1 MNESRDPSHDPLKS
15 LFEEAAAAGRARAS
29 YASAG
34 EISSRGRR
42 VHRRRL
48 AVLAV
53 GACLLVGGGGA
64 ALASLLPGPSQPV
77 GPATSPSTSGPAPA
91 DTTTTPPADTTTGPP
106 ATTDAS
112 SSATLPPLSTPTS
125 TSATTAPPNTP

>member
-1 MNESRDPSHDPLKS
+1 MNESRDPSRDPLKS

-34 EISSRGRR
+34 EISARGRR

-53 GACLLVGGGGA
+53 GACLVVGGGGA
-64 ALASLLPGPSQPV
+64 ALVTLLPGPSQPV
-77 GPATSPSTSGPAPA
+77 APATSPSVSGPTPA
-91 DTTTTPPADTTTGPP
+91 STTATLPSPSGTSSSGVTTSPPPPTPPSTAATTPPGR
-106 ATTDAS
+106 TD
-112 SSATLPPLSTPTS
+112 
-125 TSATTAPPNTP
+125 

>member
-1 MNESRDPSHDPLKS
+1 MNESRDPLKS

-34 EISSRGRR
+34 EISARGRR

-53 GACLLVGGGGA
+53 GACLVVGGGGA
-64 ALASLLPGPSQPV
+64 ALVTLLPGPSQPV
-77 GPATSPSTSGPAPA
+77 VPATSPSVSGPAPA
-91 DTTTTPPADTTTGPP
+91 STT
-106 ATTDAS
+106 
-112 SSATLPPLSTPTS
+112 ATLPPPAGTSSSAVTTSPPPTPPA
-125 TSATTAPPNTP
+125 TSATILPGRTP